1 MKQADLYV
9 CSSLYEGYNLTVAE
23 ALILEVPVLSTNCTG
38 PCEILDNGN
47 YGAIVEN
54 SEEGLYEGLK
64 QLLNEPDKLLYYKEK
79 AKERKDFF
87 DEEQICKK
95 IEGLFE
101 TK

>member
-1 MKQADLYV
+1 M
-9 CSSLYEGYNLTVAE
+9 
-23 ALILEVPVLSTNCTG
+23 STNCTG